1 MLSMMGRIQ
10 LSILL
15 LEVLRNSLSMSIN
28 GLPCWLKIWRKNIW
42 NFIWTDCRET
52 RALVTAKWDNICKHK
67 KEGGLG
73 VINLKM
79 NNLAAIMKLAWD
91 FHYSKE
97 IWVDFMSK
105 DFSIRRRWFLPSI
118 MLQRYGQ
125 VLSPFWMALMI
136 KLGGF

>member
-1 MLSMMGRIQ
+1 
-10 LSILL
+10 
-15 LEVLRNSLSMSIN
+15 
-28 GLPCWLKIWRKNIW
+28 
-42 NFIWTDCRET
+42 
-52 RALVTAKWDNICKHK
+52 
-67 KEGGLG
+67 
-73 VINLKM
+73 M